1 MELKRLDERVGEILE
16 ESGPA
21 EVEFL
26 LAEFVEDD
34 EVLHGA
40 IARGVYAVEEP
51 EVHAGLDGLD
61 KAVADDV
68 DDPVNRVGELAF
80 AGTGEREGI
89 ADRGG
94 EIIVQMIP
102 RHAERSV
109 AFAPAED
116 EVRASVEALVDF
128 KSGQW
133 PSGRD
138 ETKLPQGAAG
148 DRLFFKRHRA
158 ETDFTSGIE
167 TDSLGHDLDD
177 AAKIRAGEVAGENA
191 DARRRRAAACAQ
203 TPPSG

>member
-1 MELKRLDERVGEILE
+1 MASGNQPSGERRASSPPRRGGAHVVELKRLDERVREILE

-68 DDPVNRVGELAF
+68 DDPAKRVGELAF

-89 ADRGG
+89 ADRNG
-94 EIIVQMIP
+94 EIIWQMIP

-109 AFAPAED
+109 AFAPAKD

-138 ETKLPQGAAG
+138 ETKLPQAATG
-148 DRLFFKRHRA
+148 ERALFPAAPGRNRPHVRYRDR
-158 ETDFTSGIE
+158 
-167 TDSLGHDLDD
+167 
-177 AAKIRAGEVAGENA
+177 
-191 DARRRRAAACAQ
+191 
-203 TPPSG
+203 